1 MTKEQIEQIFERVR
15 TWPPERQEDAAQM
28 LLRMEEQNVEPYE
41 LTEEELADLEEAE
54 KEAEREEF
62 ATDEEMKA
70 LFDRYRNP

>member
-1 MTKEQIEQIFERVR
+1 MTKEQIDAIFERVR
-15 TWPPERQEDAAQM
+15 TWPAERQEDAAQM

-54 KEAEREEF
+54 REAEREEF
-62 ATDEEMKA
+62 ASDEEIKA